1 METKGNYVLIGLFAF
16 CVVVAAFGFVFWFHN
31 IGGTAKRNTYIVRFD
46 GSAAGLRAGSAVL
59 FNGIRMGEVNKVVVN
74 PDDPHQVLAY
84 VEIDVKAPVRT
95 DTAVG
100 LDFQGLT
107 GIASIAMTGGSKGA
121 PLFARFADDPPM
133 LTADASASQ
142 DVTRA
147 ARDVL
152 KRIDAQLAE
161 GGSLN
166 NTFKNIE
173 TFSQLLGENG
183 SLYNTA
189 KNVELFSK
197 TLADNSS
204 RVDNILAG
212 VENLMGGADGTG
224 DIQEAARSLKTL
236 ADNLDKRTDDI
247 SAGINKFTA
256 VGAKELEA
264 VGYSARRTMGE
275 IEKAVKNFD
284 ANPSRIL
291 WGGSGSSSTNTNT
304 STNTT
309 TNTKPI
315 ATSKPIATPTNNAKP
330 IATPTNNTKPI
341 TTPTNNAK
349 PIATSST
356 NAKPVATSQ

>member
-1 METKGNYVLIGLFAF
+1 METKGNYVLIGLFAL

-31 IGGTAKRNTYIVRFD
+31 IGGTSKRTTYTVRFD

-59 FNGIRMGEVNKVVVN
+59 FNGIRMGEVNKVLVN
-74 PDDPHQVLAY
+74 PDDPHQVLATIE
-84 VEIDVKAPVRT
+84 VDARAPIRT

-107 GIASIAMTGGSKGA
+107 GIASVALTGGSKDA
-121 PLFARFADDPPM
+121 PPFVTTSGEPPV
-133 LTADASASQ
+133 LHADASGSQ

-152 KRIDAQLAE
+152 KRIDTLLA
-161 GGSLN
+161 
-166 NTFKNIE
+166 
-173 TFSQLLGENG
+173 ENG
-183 SLYNTA
+183 SLYNTF
-189 KNVELFSK
+189 KNVETFSE
-197 TLADNSS
+197 TLANNSK
-204 RVDNILAG
+204 RIDNILAG
-212 VENLMGGADGTG
+212 IENLTGGADGKG

-256 VGAKELEA
+256 VGAKELES

-291 WGGSGSSSTNTNT
+291 WGGSGGGSSSSNTN
-304 STNTT
+304 

-315 ATSKPIATPTNNAKP
+315 ATSKPIATPKP
-330 IATPTNNTKPI
+330 VATSSS
-341 TTPTNNAK
+341 NAK
-349 PIATSST
+349 PIATSSSNT
-356 NAKPVATSQ
+356 KPIATSQ